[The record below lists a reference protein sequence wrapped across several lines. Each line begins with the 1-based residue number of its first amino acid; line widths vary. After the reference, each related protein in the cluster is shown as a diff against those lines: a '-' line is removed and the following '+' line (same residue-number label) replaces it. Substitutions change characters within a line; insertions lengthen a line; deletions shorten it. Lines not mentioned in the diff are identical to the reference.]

1 MSKRSTDKGEGNDT
15 LKAKTPTDETAAK
28 KSVEELEEGFNA
40 LIKEIAIARVKR
52 DELNSKSQ
60 EIIKALK
67 ENNSQVKE
75 HIKRAQE
82 LKVKRDSCNESVQ
95 AAKNGRATTQ
105 ATLEGLRK
113 KLGEFKEKDKDNDAR
128 RAYEDIVAQI
138 AASDQQSEKY
148 HNDVI
153 LNSQESQNYHELMLK
168 EFQVVDSL
176 REKISMLEEELD
188 DNRKKA
194 DEFHAQLVSN
204 SKKREDIREEI
215 IIKRREKLSGE
226 KKA

>member
-1 MSKRSTDKGEGNDT
+1 MSKRSPDKGEENDA
-15 LKAKTPTDETAAK
+15 LKAKKPTDETAAK

-60 EIIKALK
+60 EIIKTLK

-75 HIKRAQE
+75 HIKKAQE

-113 KLGEFKEKDKDNDAR
+113 KLGEIKEKDKDGDAR
-128 RAYEDIVAQI
+128 RAYDDIVAQI
-138 AASDQQSEKY
+138 AASDQQSERY

-168 EFQVVDSL
+168 EFQVVDSI
-176 REKISMLEEELD
+176 REKISTLEDELD

-215 IIKRREKLSGE
+215 INKRREKLSGE
-226 KKA
+226 KKS